1 MLRVCRLI
9 PWTPNPQN
17 TPDYLNPNP
26 TSRAAS
32 ISAYCAAGKPL
43 SGELLQ
49 AEVAGIILGGLDTTA
64 QTCAFTLC
72 ASLHPGKLLS

>member
-9 PWTPNPQN
+9 PWTPNLQN
-17 TPDYLNPNP
+17 TPDWHP